1 MRPSLCLF
9 CFAIILITSGGNVR
23 AAHAAEEAKEPLFK
37 KPVRIRVEGV
47 ITGLTYE
54 FMKRQIEKARA
65 YGADLIIVDID
76 SPGGDAQASID
87 IARDLARIDWAK
99 TVAYVDHQAM
109 SGGAFIAIGCE
120 EIVILKDAIIGDA
133 GPIVQGEDSLFRH
146 APEKIVSFLATAVR
160 GIAKTRNHPT
170 AIAEAMIDKNL
181 EVFFFR
187 NTKTGQTSCYS
198 DAEIADM
205 EDGKDWERVKP
216 VFGSGGGRFL
226 TLHGPLAVETK
237 LAATNVIGWE
247 DAKKRFGITGDV
259 PLYRETELD
268 TFLAILNLPIVTGLL
283 LVLGFIFLFIEIYA
297 PGISIFGILSG
308 CCFVL
313 FFWSRFLGGT
323 ADWLEIL
330 LFVGGVACVAIE
342 LFLFPG
348 VAIFGIMGFLMILGG
363 LTMAIVPHAGDLT
376 NQPDLI
382 LQSAATVGS
391 SVIVFVVAAVVLARF
406 LGDIPL
412 FRKMLLQPPGTEST
426 SSSDRDSEEITS
438 SGFVAVPLLPN
449 QEGMTRT
456 PLRPSGKARFEGNDY
471 DVVAEGSFIPQGKMV
486 RVILIQGNRI
496 VVRETTA

>member
-1 MRPSLCLF
+1 MRW
-9 CFAIILITSGGNVR
+9 CFGLVWLALIFFFSSGELR
-23 AAHAAEEAKEPLFK
+23 AAQAADEAKEPLFK

-47 ITGLTYE
+47 ITGLTHEY
-54 FMKRQIEKARA
+54 MSRQIEKAKG
-65 YGADLIIVDID
+65 YGADLIIVDVD
-76 SPGGDAQASID
+76 SPGGDAQASLD

-120 EIVILKDAIIGDA
+120 EIIILKDAIIGDA

-160 GIAKTRNHPT
+160 GIAKTRHHPT
-170 AIAEAMIDKNL
+170 ALAEAMIDKNL
-181 EVFFFR
+181 EVFFYR
-187 NTKTGQTSCYS
+187 NTKTGETACHSE
-198 DAEIADM
+198 AEIADM
-205 EDGKDWERVKP
+205 EDGKDWEKVKP

-237 LAATNVIGWE
+237 LAAANVTGW
-247 DAKKRFGITGDV
+247 DDLKNRYALSGDIPV
-259 PLYRETELD
+259 YRETDLD
-268 TFLAILNLPIVTGLL
+268 TFLAILNLPVVTGLI
-283 LVLGFIFLFIEIYA
+283 LVLGFIFLFIELYA
-297 PGISIFGILSG
+297 PGTSIFGILSG

-348 VAIFGIMGFLMILGG
+348 MAIFGIMGFLMIMGG
-363 LTMAIVPHAGDLT
+363 LTMAIVPHAGELT
-376 NQPDLI
+376 NQPELI

-391 SVIVFVVAAVVLARF
+391 SVIVFVIAAVVLARF
-406 LGDIPL
+406 LGDLPF
-412 FRKMLLQPPGTEST
+412 FRKMLLQPPG
-426 SSSDRDSEEITS
+426 SDAPSITDSRLEEMNS
-438 SGFVAVPLLPN
+438 SGFVISLLPD
-449 QEGMTRT
+449 QEGTTRT
-456 PLRPSGKARFEGNDY
+456 PLRPSGKARFEGHDY
-471 DVVAEGSFIPQGKMV
+471 DVVAEGSFIPQGKTV

-496 VVRETTA
+496 VVREINE